1 MANDDF
7 ARGPAT
13 IIFTIKKYKIMNQK
27 EEMLNEGGGGAGG
40 ARPQSEKE
48 KSYGWAK
55 WVVFWLI
62 ISAMA
67 VGLVLTFLK

>member
-1 MANDDF
+1 M
-7 ARGPAT
+7 R
-13 IIFTIKKYKIMNQK
+13 QK
-27 EEMLNEGGGGAGG
+27 EEMYNEGGGGAGS

-55 WVVFWLI
+55 WIAFGLI

-67 VGLVLTFLK
+67 VGLVLTFIK